1 MKNFKG
7 NASEVSMSQTLTKSR
22 FILGLSC
29 PQKLVYQKDPDY
41 RNLRSEDTFLRSLAE
56 GGNQVGEFSKAHF
69 PEGHDVKTSDSTK
82 ALVETTEL
90 LQRENVVIF
99 EAAVQWGN
107 CFVRVDIL
115 EKIGRSIK
123 IHEVKAKGYNPEHQ
137 SPFKG
142 KSGAILSKWE
152 PYLYDVAFQKYV
164 VTSAFPEFEVSAC
177 LMIIDKSSTSPING
191 LNQHFEIDSVGGTT
205 QCRLIARIPKAVVD
219 AGILKSISVDRI
231 CDEIYRSRI
240 HGSRLKGSFEGMV
253 DRLSEICEGKHRPS
267 ESLASACGSCEFK
280 KINKTDPLR
289 SGFEECIKRSSGLNV
304 SDDRALIFDLW
315 GFRGQESALKK
326 GVIYLKDLT
335 NECIG
340 NPPAYEL
347 GVGLSSPQRRKLQLE
362 KEQTKDL
369 NTWFDKKGWLREE
382 ASWRYPLHF
391 IDFETTRVAIPFFT
405 NHHPYQSIAFQFSH
419 HTIDERGNVK
429 HATQFLDTSS
439 ERSPNIAFVR
449 ALRNAIGRDNGTVF
463 MYTLHENTTL
473 RDIYFELASSREHDA
488 LELRE
493 FLKEIIRPQE
503 KSAKKW
509 IPSRPMVDQC
519 ELVKKYLYLPMTN
532 GRNSLKYVLPEMLR
546 ASQFLQGKYQHPIY
560 GKTCKI
566 ESLNRE
572 PTIWIK
578 FDDRGCLV
586 NPYDLLPDLTV
597 GVPLDQ
603 VEQLRGLDAIAQGGA
618 ALNAYSRLLY
628 GGLSNG
634 ARQSLV
640 SALLMYCEL
649 DTLGMVFLHEGMSAL
664 SEIKRIDA

>member
-1 MKNFKG
+1 
-7 NASEVSMSQTLTKSR
+7 MSQSLTKSK

-56 GGNQVGEFSKAHF
+56 GGNQVGEFAKAHF
-69 PEGHDVKTSDSTK
+69 PKGHDVKTHDSAK

-123 IHEVKAKGYNPEHQ
+123 IHEVKAKSFNPEHK

-142 KSGAILSKWE
+142 KSGAILSEWG

-164 VTSAFPEFEVSAC
+164 VKSAFPEVHVSAC
-177 LMIIDKSSTSPING
+177 LMLIDKSSTCPING
-191 LNQHFEIDSVGGTT
+191 LNQYFEIDSVGGKT
-205 QCRLIARIPKAVVD
+205 QYRLIATIPKAVID
-219 AGILKSISVDRI
+219 AGILKSISVDQI
-231 CDEIYRSRI
+231 CDEIYESRV
-240 HGSRLKGSFEGMV
+240 HGSRLRGSFERMV
-253 DRLSEICEGKHRPS
+253 DKLSEICEGKHQPS
-267 ESLASACGSCEFK
+267 ESLAGACGSCEFR
-280 KINKTDPLR
+280 KIDEADPLR
-289 SGFEECIKRSSGLNV
+289 SGFEECFKRFSGVKFL
-304 SDDRALIFDLW
+304 DDRALIFDLW
-315 GFRGQESALKK
+315 GFRGQESALKR
-326 GVIYLKDLT
+326 GIIYLKDLT
-335 NECIG
+335 NESIG

-362 KEQTKDL
+362 KEQTTDL
-369 NTWFDKKGWLREE
+369 DTWFDKKGWLREE
-382 ASWRYPLHF
+382 ASWNYPLHF
-391 IDFETTRVAIPFFT
+391 IDFETTRVAMPFFAD
-405 NHHPYQSIAFQFSH
+405 HHPYQSIAFQFSH
-419 HTIDERGNVK
+419 HTIDKRGSVK

-449 ALRNAIGRDNGTVF
+449 ALRNAIGRDDGTVF

-493 FLKEIIRPQE
+493 FLKEIVRPQE
-503 KSAKKW
+503 KSAEKW
-509 IPSRPMVDQC
+509 IPSRPMLDQC
-519 ELVKKYLYLPMTN
+519 ELVKKYLYLPMTK

-566 ESLNRE
+566 QSLNRE

-578 FDDRGCLV
+578 FDDSGCLM

-597 GVPLDQ
+597 GIPKDQ

-618 ALNAYSRLLY
+618 ALNAYSRLLS
-628 GGLSNG
+628 GDLSNS
-634 ARQSLV
+634 ASESLV

-664 SEIKRIDA
+664 ADAEFTDATP